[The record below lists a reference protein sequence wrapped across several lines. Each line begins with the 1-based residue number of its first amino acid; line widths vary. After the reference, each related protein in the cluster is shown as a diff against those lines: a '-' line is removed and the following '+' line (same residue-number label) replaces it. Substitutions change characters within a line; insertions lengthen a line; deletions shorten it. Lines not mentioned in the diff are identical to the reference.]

1 MSDARSSG
9 APEPAGGAPDRRR
22 RSPSVAR
29 NREPLLEAL
38 RELLPERGHV
48 LELASGTGEH
58 AVYFARALPG
68 LTWHPSDR
76 DPDARE
82 SVEAW
87 RLHEARAGLAN
98 VRPCRALDVLEAS
111 QRDEGA
117 RELLEPLEALE
128 PLGALGPGARFDAL
142 VAINLVHIAPWEVV
156 PALFS
161 LAARVLAPRGRV
173 VLYGA
178 YKRGGAHTSLSNAG
192 FEEWLRAQDPRFGVR
207 DLEAVVAEAERRGLE
222 PEPVRELPAN
232 NLVLSFRMPSEPR
245 ER

>member
-1 MSDARSSG
+1 VSAQ
-9 APEPAGGAPDRRR
+9 AGSDRRK

-58 AVYFARALPG
+58 AVHFARALPG

-76 DPDARE
+76 DADARE

-87 RLHEARAGLAN
+87 RTHEAEAGLDN
-98 VRPCRALDVLEAS
+98 VRPCRALDVLEAG
-111 QRDEGA
+111 E
-117 RELLEPLEALE
+117 REHEAL
-128 PLGALGPGARFDAL
+128 LGALGPGERYAAL

-161 LAARVLAPRGRV
+161 LAARVLAPGARV

-178 YKRGGAHTSLSNAG
+178 YRRGGAHTSLSNAG
-192 FEEWLRAQDPRFGVR
+192 FEEWLRSLDPRFGVR
-207 DLEAVVAEAERRGLE
+207 DLEAVVAEAERLAFEAE
-222 PEPVRELPAN
+222 PPRELPAN
-232 NLVLSFRMPSEPR
+232 NLVLSFRMPASPR